1 MKVLQTTVITLLF
14 MGLFSTSFAD
24 SIETMGGGIYHK
36 ENPLVCIM
44 EPEPELQ
51 ERFYDELLLLAYDSV
66 MLWQNNLKSYTGGNW
81 YMVMELVPHEKHFD
95 KMVYDF
101 PRCNI
106 FIEFSKDNYGQH
118 IDNVDALGYAQ
129 VDFSKSRH
137 QWAYIMIYTE
147 AVEKGTKISLCIGC
161 DSKQEMDMTTKQ
173 EMLEMDSDAIKKVL
187 IHELGHGLGI
197 GHYVQD
203 LRTDNNIES
212 LMYPNFNPFSNKNEI
227 EEIPLADLE
236 VLRQIYESDGF
247 GGLRGLHMKE
257 IPMEDILF
265 GIIEN
270 MSERC
275 PTCTVQVGDD

>member
-1 MKVLQTTVITLLF
+1 MS
-14 MGLFSTSFAD
+14 LFSTSFAD

-36 ENPLVCIM
+36 ENPLICIM
-44 EPEPELQ
+44 EPESELQ
-51 ERFYDELLLLAYDSV
+51 ERFYNELLLLAYDSS
-66 MLWQNNLKSYTGGNW
+66 MLWQNNLKSYSGGNW
-81 YMVMELVPHEKHFD
+81 YMVMELVPYEDHFD
-95 KMVYDF
+95 KVVYDF

-106 FIEFSKDNYGQH
+106 FIEFSKNNYGQH

-129 VDFSKSRH
+129 IDFSKSRH
-137 QWAYIMIYTE
+137 QWAYVMIYTE

-161 DSKQEMDMTTKQ
+161 DSKQEMDLTTKQ
-173 EMLEMDSDAIKKVL
+173 EMLQMDADAIKKVL
-187 IHELGHGLGI
+187 IHELGHALGV

-212 LMYPNFNPFSNKNEI
+212 IMYPNFNPFSNKNAI
-227 EEIPLADLE
+227 EELPLADLE

-247 GGLRGLHMKE
+247 GGLRGLPLSE

-270 MSERC
+270 MYEMC